1 MVEHES
7 NKWHLKPLL
16 HYSSAPKQRIFG
28 TVSQDIHT
36 ETWRTEGLTM
46 QGALIPGLLSGAI
59 CSDLVFHISSQASTV
74 NAHINLKQSSSKLTQ
89 QYSCS
94 PPQSESQVNPPCSVL
109 WGCRT
114 AVSSGTGYL
123 NPSSDQ
129 YKGTSYSKT
138 QAEQLIPWTLQLF
151 IMRANFTNLFQPH
164 KHAPLC
170 HL

>member
-1 MVEHES
+1 MKATSGIS
-7 NKWHLKPLL
+7 NHSCITVQLQNRE
-16 HYSSAPKQRIFG
+16 YSGQYHKTFTQ
-28 TVSQDIHT
+28 
-36 ETWRTEGLTM
+36 TWRTEGW
-46 QGALIPGLLSGAI
+46 PCLLSGAI
-59 CSDLVFHISSQASTV
+59 CSDLWFHISSQASTV
-74 NAHINLKQSSSKLTQ
+74 NAHINLKQSRSKLTQ

-94 PPQSESQVNPPCSVL
+94 PPQSESHVNPPWSVL

-151 IMRANFTNLFQPH
+151 IMRANSTNLFQPH